1 MQASQG
7 KQVKLYANYFR
18 FKMTKHIFK
27 YRISTEPQ
35 IPSNEMGLLYRVLGK
50 IKEELQKSLIV
61 YSPIGFS
68 IYSPT
73 AIDELIL
80 NGVKYENQEYSIT
93 ITQSGIL
100 NVEEDRE
107 ATNFLG
113 RFFKTLQ
120 AKLKFKQ
127 VGRKYFRQDAPF
139 DFPNFKLKIWPGYAT
154 SLNLYG
160 QNILINIDSA
170 FKVLR
175 ETTVYEVIDEY
186 KNKFPDA
193 DEKIREEL
201 IGMTIM
207 TR

>member
-1 MQASQG
+1 
-7 KQVKLYANYFR
+7 
-18 FKMTKHIFK
+18 MTKHIFK
-27 YRISTEPQ
+27 YKISIEPQ
-35 IPSNEMGLLYRVLGK
+35 IPSNQMGLLYRVLGK
-50 IKEELQKSLIV
+50 VKEELQKSLIV

-73 AIDELIL
+73 AVEEL
-80 NGVKYENQEYSIT
+80 VFDKVAYENQEYCIT

-100 NVEEDRE
+100 NIEEDRE

-193 DEKIREEL
+193 DERIREEL